1 MLCCSLNL
9 LCLDLLV
16 DFFRLLQLDA
26 PAQGWRSRLE
36 PRLPRLCCIYPCVW
50 IPMLK
55 DRDPVSVVFCEQLMV
70 AGKGPDEEDCG
81 SSFRGKGIELTV
93 LMFGG
98 YLTFN
103 ILAVSMTDSWL
114 SYPNG

>member
-1 MLCCSLNL
+1 
-9 LCLDLLV
+9 
-16 DFFRLLQLDA
+16 
-26 PAQGWRSRLE
+26 
-36 PRLPRLCCIYPCVW
+36 
-50 IPMLK
+50 
-55 DRDPVSVVFCEQLMV
+55 MV

-103 ILAVSMTDSWL
+103 LLAVSMTDSWL